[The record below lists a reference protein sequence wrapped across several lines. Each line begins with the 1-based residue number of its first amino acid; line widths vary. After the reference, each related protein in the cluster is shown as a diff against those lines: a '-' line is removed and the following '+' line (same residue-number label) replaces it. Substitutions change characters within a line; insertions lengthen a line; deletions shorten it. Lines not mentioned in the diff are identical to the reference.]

1 MNKKIILGLSVLLV
15 ALFAL
20 IGGASYAWLTSQG
33 DAESNTYTVGKVSY
47 TVTYNETT
55 GYVVP
60 GQSLVSDITLVNN
73 SNIATHLRVVL
84 TVTVKDSINNSISW
98 SVGSDAAANQILMK
112 DTVTADWTL
121 EDDGKLYYGSK
132 DSPSNIASGE
142 QVELNFS
149 GLVLNGALVGNAHS
163 DYKVTVTV
171 KYQAKQADVVEWEDL
186 ASETF
191 DFSTGLDAAA

>member
-84 TVTVKDSINNSISW
+84 TVTVKDSSNNNISW
-98 SVGSDAAANQILMK
+98 SVGSDAAANQILMQ

-149 GLVLNGALVGNAHS
+149 GLVLNGALVGNDHS

-171 KYQAKQADVVEWEDL
+171 KYQAKQADVVKWEDL
-186 ASETF
+186 ASDTF
-191 DFSTGLDAAA
+191 DFSTGLDATA

>member
-84 TVTVKDSINNSISW
+84 TVTVKDSSNNSISW

-163 DYKVTVTV
+163 DYK
-171 KYQAKQADVVEWEDL
+171 AKQADVVEWEDL